1 MERFTRFEDRRDAG
15 LHLAQ
20 ALRRYAPEHPVVVA
34 LPRGGVPVA
43 FEVARALDAPL
54 DLCVVRKLGV
64 PWHPELG
71 VGAVAE
77 GGTLYVSR
85 EVLAQV
91 DLPARELE
99 AVITQKRAEVEA
111 RVKKFRAA
119 HPRVPIEGRTVILV
133 DDGIATGGT
142 VHAAVRALAAER
154 PKRIV
159 LAVPVAAPDAVAEL
173 KPEVDAVVSLMLPA
187 ELHAIGL
194 WYEDFTQVT
203 DDEVREHSEV
213 MNLPIGYFG
222 ASTGAAAALMAA
234 AQRPHVIGAVVSRGG
249 RPDLAG
255 PALENVHAPTLL
267 IVGGEDL
274 AVLDLNEDAMRHLNC
289 ERRLSIVRGAT
300 HLFEEPGALEEVA
313 QLAGAWFLEHLG
325 VEDELW
331 APS

>member
-71 VGAVAE
+71 VGAIAE

-91 DLPARELE
+91 ELPARELE

-159 LAVPVAAPDAVAEL
+159 LAVPVAAPDAVAAL

-203 DDEVREHSEV
+203 DDEVLELLARSRDDQAGLHA
-213 MNLPIGYFG
+213 
-222 ASTGAAAALMAA
+222 AS
-234 AQRPHVIGAVVSRGG
+234 H
-249 RPDLAG
+249 
-255 PALENVHAPTLL
+255 
-267 IVGGEDL
+267 
-274 AVLDLNEDAMRHLNC
+274 
-289 ERRLSIVRGAT
+289 
-300 HLFEEPGALEEVA
+300 
-313 QLAGAWFLEHLG
+313 
-325 VEDELW
+325 
-331 APS
+331 